1 MNSENLMWF
10 KSSYSDGEGGDCV
23 EAAYVWF
30 KSSYSGGEGG
40 DCVEAAYTWS
50 KSTYSSGEGGECL
63 EAAVC
68 PTAVHVR
75 DSKNPGG
82 PVLDLSP
89 TAWARFL
96 PYGSGSSSST
106 GGAAS
111 AAS

>member
-1 MNSENLMWF
+1 MNGQEFNWF
-10 KSSYSDGEGGDCV
+10 KSSYSDGG
-23 EAAYVWF
+23 
-30 KSSYSGGEGG
+30 
-40 DCVEAAYTWS
+40 
-50 KSTYSSGEGGECL
+50 GGECL
-63 EAAVC
+63 EAAVF
-68 PTAVHVR
+68 PTAVRVR

-89 TAWARFL
+89 AAWARFL